1 MNSPFWSGSTIS
13 GGVIFSLKPR
23 MRLRPLIFF
32 CWPEIR
38 AGSGEVPAPKNT
50 EHTPTLR
57 RARTVRNPILAE
69 EFEKLAHSWLRLAK
83 AAERDDMI
91 VQPQF
96 KKRDEF
102 RA

>member
-1 MNSPFWSGSTIS
+1 
-13 GGVIFSLKPR
+13 
-23 MRLRPLIFF
+23 
-32 CWPEIR
+32 
-38 AGSGEVPAPKNT
+38 
-50 EHTPTLR
+50 
-57 RARTVRNPILAE
+57 VRNPILAE